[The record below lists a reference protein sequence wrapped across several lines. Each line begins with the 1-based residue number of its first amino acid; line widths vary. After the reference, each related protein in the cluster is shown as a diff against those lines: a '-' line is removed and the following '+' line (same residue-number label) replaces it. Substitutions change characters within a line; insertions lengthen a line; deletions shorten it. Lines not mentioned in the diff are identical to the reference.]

1 MKSRK
6 VLNKPVSK
14 RQMLSMMSGVATL
27 VAGSATRAAEP
38 APAGATPA
46 KGTMPETPITRI
58 PRDKL
63 PPGMQRSWDG
73 AMKLHGDTTYV
84 EAFGNNPAVYD
95 WYNNDF
101 YKKLFA
107 SGRIDNRILQL
118 IRLRLANIHGC
129 AFCNR
134 SDRVAAREAGIPEEQ
149 IATLAEYETGPF
161 SEREKAALALADV
174 MALTNPKGMLT
185 KAIYNRAREH
195 YSDGELMELGMI
207 MAVLCGVAKFI
218 FAYDLVE
225 KEDYC
230 PFL

>member
-1 MKSRK
+1 MASRK
-6 VLNKPVSK
+6 SFASSVSK
-14 RQMLSMMSGVATL
+14 REMLSMMTAAATL
-27 VAGSATRAAEP
+27 AAGTAARAAEP
-38 APAGATPA
+38 AAPASAG
-46 KGTMPETPITRI
+46 KGTMPETPITRV
-58 PRDKL
+58 PRDKM
-63 PPGMQRSWDG
+63 PPHMQRSWDG
-73 AMKLHGDTTYV
+73 ASKLHGDTTYV
-84 EAFGNNPAVYD
+84 EAFGNNPEVYD

-118 IRLRLANIHGC
+118 VRLRLANVHGC

-149 IATLAEYETGPF
+149 IQTLAEYETGPF

-174 MALTNPKGMLT
+174 MVLTNPKGMLT
-185 KAIYNRAREH
+185 KAIYTRARQH
-195 YSDGELMELGMI
+195 FTDGELMELGMI